1 MEFFK
6 ELWLNQPSKVIGVGV
21 TTLVLFGIYIKLLDI
36 YQQFFLKNGGQVL
49 YPKFGT
55 IQKKLLNKHK
65 IKGLKMKKDI
75 YTNIKESNAL
85 ESFFECI
92 TSCSI
97 NSEGVDCTTACYMK
111 HLEPNNIDY
120 PLNFS

>member
-1 MEFFK
+1 M
-6 ELWLNQPSKVIGVGV
+6 LD
-21 TTLVLFGIYIKLLDI
+21 KL
-36 YQQFFLKNGGQVL
+36 QRE
-49 YPKFGT
+49 
-55 IQKKLLNKHK
+55 
-65 IKGLKMKKDI
+65 GLTMKKDI
-75 YTNIKESNAL
+75 YSNKKNFDAL

-97 NSEGVDCTTACYMK
+97 NSEGVDCTTACYIK

>member
-1 MEFFK
+1 MLDNFQVEY
-6 ELWLNQPSKVIGVGV
+6 VI
-21 TTLVLFGIYIKLLDI
+21 
-36 YQQFFLKNGGQVL
+36 
-49 YPKFGT
+49 
-55 IQKKLLNKHK
+55 
-65 IKGLKMKKDI
+65 MKKNI
-75 YTNIKESNAL
+75 FSNIKDTDAL

-97 NSEGVDCTTACYMK
+97 NSEEVDCTTACYVK